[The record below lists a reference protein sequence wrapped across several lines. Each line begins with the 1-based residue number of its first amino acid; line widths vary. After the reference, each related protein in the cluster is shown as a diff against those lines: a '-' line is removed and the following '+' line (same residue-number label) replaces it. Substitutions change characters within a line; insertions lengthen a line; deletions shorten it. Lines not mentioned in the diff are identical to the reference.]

1 MIAGT
6 IVSAVVLAG
15 AIVFAVLFTRWQRKR
30 KQGLLVQ
37 VREPDYEQVAYQGD
51 LSLLYKIEVRD
62 SYKYAFVPG
71 DIWHVSVANN
81 VYFRELEEILL
92 NRDKTFLSTIFAV
105 TAPTETDPVAKA
117 CVYLAHSRGSAAEL
131 IQFFATQEVMSSLT
145 ENTLFRMNSVSSK
158 MFKFYSKL
166 GKYFSSG
173 ILSTWSDTF
182 VVGTKYLYF
191 TLALVINELNTMAQK
206 ATEEAE
212 KLNDDDDK
220 KASLLNFEMEVDP
233 TKIKDANIDID
244 QNVFQLA
251 AACQK
256 IFSVIKTGSD
266 KVPMEFRQ
274 IFQRISYSIMDKYGS
289 DDAVMKA
296 VGGLL
301 FLRFITPA
309 LTAPHYYGL
318 LPNPPN
324 TVAQR
329 QLVLIGKVLQN
340 LANMTTLGAKEQ
352 FMTNFEDF
360 MQRNIP
366 KIKQLYAALLNP
378 ATPFNQKMKLEL
390 SVPENVRLNSLAMMH
405 THIVRNEAKLR
416 TALQSLPDEERAQA
430 MTSLLND
437 IIAKYGEPPKKGKEK
452 NLEASKG

>member
-1 MIAGT
+1 
-6 IVSAVVLAG
+6 
-15 AIVFAVLFTRWQRKR
+15 
-30 KQGLLVQ
+30 
-37 VREPDYEQVAYQGD
+37 
-51 LSLLYKIEVRD
+51 
-62 SYKYAFVPG
+62 
-71 DIWHVSVANN
+71 
-81 VYFRELEEILL
+81 
-92 NRDKTFLSTIFAV
+92 
-105 TAPTETDPVAKA
+105 
-117 CVYLAHSRGSAAEL
+117 
-131 IQFFATQEVMSSLT
+131 
-145 ENTLFRMNSVSSK
+145 MNSVSSK

-166 GKYFSSG
+166 
-173 ILSTWSDTF
+173 
-182 VVGTKYLYF
+182 VGTKYLYF

-212 KLNDDDDK
+212 KLNDDEDK

-233 TKIKDANIDID
+233 SKIKDANIDID

-256 IFSVIKTGSD
+256 IFSVIKTGSE

-274 IFQRISYSIMDKYGS
+274 IFQRISYSIMDKHGS

-296 VGGLL
+296 VSGLL

-318 LPNPPN
+318 LPTPPN

-360 MQRNIP
+360 MHRNVP
-366 KIKQLYAALLNP
+366 KMRQLYTALLDP
-378 ATPFNQKMKLEL
+378 TTPFNQKMKLEL

-405 THIVRNEAKLR
+405 THIVRNETKIR
-416 TALQSLPDEERAQA
+416 NALQSLPDEERAQT
-430 MTSLLND
+430 MTGMLND
-437 IIAKYGEPPKKGKEK
+437 LLVRYGDPPKKAKEK

>member
-1 MIAGT
+1 M
-6 IVSAVVLAG
+6 
-15 AIVFAVLFTRWQRKR
+15 
-30 KQGLLVQ
+30 
-37 VREPDYEQVAYQGD
+37 PY
-51 LSLLYKIEVRD
+51 
-62 SYKYAFVPG
+62 
-71 DIWHVSVANN
+71 
-81 VYFRELEEILL
+81 RELEEILL

-105 TAPTETDPVAKA
+105 TAPTETDPVAKS

-131 IQFFATQEVMSSLT
+131 IQFFATQEIMASAT
-145 ENTLFRMNSVSSK
+145 ENTLFRLNSVSSK

-166 GKYFSSG
+166 GKSHSSFYPHYLTLL
-173 ILSTWSDTF
+173 I
-182 VVGTKYLYF
+182 VGTKYLYF

-212 KLNDDDDK
+212 KFNDDDDK

-233 TKIKDANIDID
+233 SKIKDTNIDID

-256 IFSVIKTGSD
+256 IFSVIKTGSE

-296 VGGLL
+296 VSGML

-318 LPNPPN
+318 LPSPPN

-360 MQRNIP
+360 MHRNVP
-366 KIKQLYAALLNP
+366 KMRQLYTTLLDP

-405 THIVRNEAKLR
+405 THIVRNETKIR
-416 TALQSLPDEERAQA
+416 NALQSLPDEERAQA
-430 MTSLLND
+430 MTGLLND
-437 IIAKYGEPPKKGKEK
+437 IIGKYGEPPKKGKEK

>member
-1 MIAGT
+1 
-6 IVSAVVLAG
+6 
-15 AIVFAVLFTRWQRKR
+15 
-30 KQGLLVQ
+30 
-37 VREPDYEQVAYQGD
+37 
-51 LSLLYKIEVRD
+51 
-62 SYKYAFVPG
+62 
-71 DIWHVSVANN
+71 
-81 VYFRELEEILL
+81 L

-117 CVYLAHSRGSAAEL
+117 CVYLAHSKGSAGEL
-131 IQFFATQEVMSSLT
+131 IQFFATQEIMASAT
-145 ENTLFRMNSVSSK
+145 ENTLFRLNSVSSK

-166 GKYFSSG
+166 GKS
-173 ILSTWSDTF
+173 F
-182 VVGTKYLYF
+182 VLCSKFISNFALLVGTKYLYF
-191 TLALVINELNTMAQK
+191 TLALVINELNIVAQK
-206 ATEEAE
+206 AAEAAE
-212 KLNDDDDK
+212 KISDGDDEK
-220 KASLLNFEMEVDP
+220 KASLLNFEMEIDP

-256 IFSVIKTGSD
+256 IFSAVKTGSD

-296 VGGLL
+296 VGGML

-309 LTAPHYYGL
+309 LTAPQYYGL
-318 LPNPPN
+318 LQSPPN

-352 FMTNFEDF
+352 VMNNFEDF

-366 KIKQLYAALLNP
+366 KMRQLYMALLDP

-390 SVPENVRLNSLAMMH
+390 PVPENVRLNSLAMMH
-405 THIVRNEAKLR
+405 THIFRNETKIR
-416 TALQSLPDEERAQA
+416 NALQSLPDEERAHS
-430 MTSLLND
+430 MTAVLND
-437 IIAKYGEPPKKGKEK
+437 IIGKYGEPPKKAKEK
-452 NLEASKG
+452 NVEASKG